1 MVEIITVFSIA
12 GGIITIGFLGNL
24 LFKKTGFPDI
34 LFLLLIGII
43 LGPVLQVFPRET
55 LLPIIPYLTA
65 LALMMVLFDG
75 GLKMSLYK
83 VLSQSARSAILAVI
97 YISFVTIGI
106 SIVAYA
112 FLGMGWL
119 EALMLGPMVAGTS
132 SVVIIPLITTLKI
145 NGQIGTTL
153 SLESTITDTLNVILI
168 LTLLEMY
175 FIGSIN
181 LQDALSTVAAE
192 FAVGMV
198 AGFLIGLVWIRV
210 LLLIR
215 REEYTYI
222 LTVGMLLFSYAFV
235 EMVGGNGALAAL
247 VFGLVLG
254 NDKDIIRILRMK
266 IKSSSLNYVK
276 SFLKRFQNEISFLI
290 RAIFFVFL
298 GLIYDVTGIPLL
310 TGIIYGLVF
319 TGIALVFRYAAV
331 RIVTM
336 KSPMSHHKNLMTFMC
351 GQGLANATVSILVYQ
366 KLTEAGVT
374 YASIYPI
381 IVVNVII
388 VTNIIT
394 SIASFYFRRKEA
406 SLLKPLKTPRK
417 GSKKSL

>member
-1 MVEIITVFSIA
+1 MLDIITVFSIA
-12 GGIITIGFLGNL
+12 GGIITIGFLANL

-34 LFLLLIGII
+34 LFLLAIGII
-43 LGPVLQVFPRET
+43 LGPVLQIFPRET

-83 VLSQSARSAILAVI
+83 VLSQSARSAILAI
-97 YISFVTIGI
+97 LYISFVTIGI
-106 SIVAYA
+106 SLIAYT
-112 FLGMGWL
+112 FLGLEWL

-132 SVVIIPLITTLKI
+132 SVVIIPLMSKLKI
-145 NGQIGTTL
+145 NGQIGITL
-153 SLESTITDTLNVILI
+153 SLESTITDILNVILI

-181 LQDALSTVAAE
+181 LQDALSSIVAE

-198 AGFLIGLVWIRV
+198 AGFIIGIVWIRV

-222 LTVGMLLFSYAFV
+222 VTVAMLLFSYAFV
-235 EMVGGNGALAAL
+235 EMVGGSGALAAL

-254 NDKDIIRILRMK
+254 NDRDIIKILRMK
-266 IKSSSLNYVK
+266 IKPSSLNYVK

-298 GLIYDVTGIPLL
+298 GLVYDVTGFPLL
-310 TGIIYGLVF
+310 TGILYGLAF
-319 TGIALVFRYAAV
+319 TAIALVFRYISV

-336 KSPMSHHKNLMTFMC
+336 QSPMAYHRNLMTFMC

-366 KLTEAGVT
+366 KLLEAGVSH
-374 YASIYPI
+374 AFLYPI
-381 IVVNVII
+381 IVV
-388 VTNIIT
+388 
-394 SIASFYFRRKEA
+394 F
-406 SLLKPLKTPRK
+406 L
-417 GSKKSL
+417 

>member
-1 MVEIITVFSIA
+1 MIDIITVFSIA

-34 LFLLLIGII
+34 LFLLAIGII
-43 LGPVLQVFPRET
+43 LGPVLQVLPRET

-83 VLSQSARSAILAVI
+83 VLSQSARSAILAILYV
-97 YISFVTIGI
+97 SFVTIGI
-106 SIVAYA
+106 SIVAYT
-112 FLGMGWL
+112 FLGLEWL
-119 EALMLGPMVAGTS
+119 EALMLSPMVAGTS
-132 SVVIIPLITTLKI
+132 SVVIIPLITKLKI

-181 LQDALSTVAAE
+181 LQNALSTIAAE

-198 AGFLIGLVWIRV
+198 AGFLIGLAWIRV

-222 LTVGMLLFSYAFV
+222 LTVAMLLFSYAFV
-235 EMVGGNGALAAL
+235 EVVGGSGALAAL

-254 NDKDIIRILRMK
+254 NDKDIIKILRMK
-266 IKSSSLNYVK
+266 IKPSSLNYVK

-290 RAIFFVFL
+290 RAMFFVFL

-310 TGIIYGLVF
+310 TGIIYGLAF
-319 TGIALVFRYAAV
+319 TAIALAFRYIAV

-336 KSPMSHHKNLMTFMC
+336 KSPMSYHRNLMTFMC

-381 IVVNVII
+381 VVVNVII
-388 VTNIIT
+388 ITNIIT
-394 SIASFYFRRKEA
+394 SIASFYTRRKEA
-406 SLLKPLKTPRK
+406 SIQKPLKAPRK
-417 GSKKSL
+417 VSKKSL